1 MFNTKSLWL
10 NANDYETLLHF
21 HELGSLTIENG
32 EWADRKSALANKM
45 LKQ

>member
-1 MFNTKSLWL
+1 LNTKSLWP

-21 HELGSLTIENG
+21 HELGSLTSIMG
-32 EWADRKSALANKM
+32 EWVDRKSALAKKM